1 MSTPPHTTAGPAA
14 VTVLGLGR
22 MGSALAAAFLAA
34 GHSTTVWNR
43 TPGKADELAA
53 RGARHAGSVAEAVA
67 AAPLV
72 VVCVADDEAVHQLLD
87 PLDGALAG
95 RTLVNLTTGTSAQAR
110 ANAAWAKER
119 RIAFLDGA
127 IMAVPEDIATGDAVL
142 LYSGPR
148 DAFDTYEEALRVLA
162 PAGTTH
168 LGGDAGLAARMTTVV
183 AGYVTAAAPEVD
195 AGTYPAG
202 DATLTVHQEAMRHLA
217 EESEALGVNAELP
230 RFLQLLAGR
239 AVAEGHAE
247 SGYSALVE
255 QFRKA

>member
-1 MSTPPHTTAGPAA
+1 MSTPLHSTAGPAT

-119 RIAFLDGA
+119 GAAFLDGA
-127 IMAVPEDIATGDAVL
+127 IMAVYRRTSPPATRSSCTAARATP
-142 LYSGPR
+142 STRTRRPCASWPR
-148 DAFDTYEEALRVLA
+148 RA
-162 PAGTTH
+162 PPTSAGTRGSPPSTTWRCSASC
-168 LGGDAGLAARMTTVV
+168 GASSTASCTGRPCSARR
-183 AGYVTAAAPEVD
+183 ASAP
-195 AGTYPAG
+195 GT
-202 DATLTVHQEAMRHLA
+202 
-217 EESEALGVNAELP
+217 SP
-230 RFLQLLAGR
+230 RSPPG
-239 AVAEGHAE
+239 
-247 SGYSALVE
+247 
-255 QFRKA
+255 